1 MDSVG
6 LLHQIH
12 NRIEVLQHRSVI
24 LHSGDGVVVEKYS
37 DMQMRE
43 PTIVQMSFFVNSTA
57 GPWSQSLCPA
67 PD

>member
-12 NRIEVLQHRSVI
+12 NRIEVLQHRSVV

-43 PTIVQMSFFVNSTA
+43 PTIVQMSF
-57 GPWSQSLCPA
+57 L
-67 PD
+67 